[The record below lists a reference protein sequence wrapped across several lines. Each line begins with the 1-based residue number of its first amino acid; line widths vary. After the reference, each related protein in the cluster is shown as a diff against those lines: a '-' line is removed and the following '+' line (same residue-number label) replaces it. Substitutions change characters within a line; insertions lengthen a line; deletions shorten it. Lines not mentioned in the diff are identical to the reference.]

1 MSVALFVIN
10 NFITRA
16 KIKLEAKH
24 SIISELHWIIKISI
38 MSGSYI
44 RIKYRTIFN
53 EN

>member
-1 MSVALFVIN
+1 
-10 NFITRA
+10 
-16 KIKLEAKH
+16 
-24 SIISELHWIIKISI
+24 